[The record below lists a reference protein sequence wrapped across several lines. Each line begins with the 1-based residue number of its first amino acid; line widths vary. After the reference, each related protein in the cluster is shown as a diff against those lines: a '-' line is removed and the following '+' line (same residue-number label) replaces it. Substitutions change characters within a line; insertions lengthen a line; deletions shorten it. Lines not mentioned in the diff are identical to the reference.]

1 MFNELKESLKKS
13 IMYDLNMLLHRHNSE
28 EFYAIALTTNS
39 EFTTVRLALATVD
52 FLRCCIKDYSFSSLE
67 EFSGMVWNPDE
78 WTIFSNEIPNS
89 KLLSLHH
96 EINIIY
102 DESSD
107 FEKYKK
113 EMEKVFIDAIKEL
126 DLSKCLGM
134 KVFKF
139 VYDTDPSDEECLP
152 NKSSKILNSIELNK
166 DFTERYT
173 NKFSFYPNIQIKN
186 KKRLLP

>member
-1 MFNELKESLKKS
+1 MLNELKESLKKS
-13 IMYDLNMLLHRHNSE
+13 IMYDLNMLLHRHDSE

-52 FLRCCIKDYSFSSLE
+52 FLRGCIKDYSFNSLE

-78 WTIFSNEIPNS
+78 WTVFSNEISNS

-126 DLSKCLGM
+126 DLSKCLGT
-134 KVFKF
+134 KIFKF
-139 VYDTDPSDEECLP
+139 VYDTDPSDEDYLP
-152 NKSSKILNSIELNK
+152 NKSSKILNSTKLHK
-166 DFTERYT
+166 DFVERYT
-173 NKFSFYPNIQIKN
+173 KKFSFYPNIEIKSKN
-186 KKRLLP
+186 KFLP